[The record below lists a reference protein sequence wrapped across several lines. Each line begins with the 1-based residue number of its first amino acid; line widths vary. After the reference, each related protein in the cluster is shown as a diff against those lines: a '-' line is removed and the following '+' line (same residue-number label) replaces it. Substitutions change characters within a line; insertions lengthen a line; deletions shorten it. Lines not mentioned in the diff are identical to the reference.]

1 MNINDIIIYETNQ
14 LDEIDWKGIQKKAAG
29 FQKGAQDFTKNVA
42 DTGAAVGG
50 AASALGGAAKE
61 VGKQLIA
68 KPVAATYGAAKR
80 GLSKVADVTK
90 GVYGDV
96 KKGVQT
102 GAQGIGTAASD
113 AVGGTAGALG
123 SVAGGATTGVGRA
136 AVKGFQSGAQSVG
149 GAAAQR
155 GQGVFA
161 TTPTASATTATPAAP
176 TAPEPVKPAQS
187 FAPRAAYS
195 YNYDTPSMGT
205 TSSTTAKQ
213 SVDSALA
220 AINKVP
226 SKDRPAVMQYA
237 KDKIFAVGQPSAVTE
252 TLSWSKKFDPG
263 MTLYRR
269 MKQEQK

>member
-1 MNINDIIIYETNQ
+1 MNINDIIIYETHQ
-14 LDEIDWKGIQKKAAG
+14 LDEISWQDIQKKAAK
-29 FQKGAQDFTKNVA
+29 FQKGTQDFTKNVA

-68 KPVAATYGAAKR
+68 KPVAATYGAAKS
-80 GLSKVADVTK
+80 GLSKIADVTK

-96 KKGVQT
+96 KKGVKT

-113 AVGGTAGALG
+113 VVGGTAGAVG

-136 AVKGFQSGAQSVG
+136 AVKGFQSGAQAVG
-149 GAAAQR
+149 GMPAQR

-161 TTPTASATTATPAAP
+161 TQPTATTPVAS

-195 YNYDTPSMGT
+195 YNYNQPSMGAN
-205 TSSTTAKQ
+205 SSTANTAKQ
-213 SVDSALA
+213 SVDSALS
-220 AINKVP
+220 AINKL
-226 SKDRPAVMQYA
+226 SGSDRTAVMQYA
-237 KDKIFAVGQPSAVTE
+237 KNKIFAVGQPSPVTE
-252 TLSWSKKFDPG
+252 SLSWSKNFDPG
-263 MTLYRR
+263 LTLYRQ
-269 MKQEQK
+269 MKREQS

>member
-1 MNINDIIIYETNQ
+1 MNINDIIIYETHQ

-29 FQKGAQDFTKNVA
+29 FQQGAQNFTKNVA

-68 KPVAATYGAAKR
+68 KPVAATYGAAKS

-90 GVYGDV
+90 GIYGDV

-113 AVGGTAGALG
+113 IVGGTAGAIG

-149 GAAAQR
+149 GAPAQR

-161 TTPTASATTATPAAP
+161 TTPAATT
-176 TAPEPVKPAQS
+176 PAQS

-195 YNYDTPSMGT
+195 YNYNTPAIGT
-205 TSSTTAKQ
+205 TSNTATTAKQ
-213 SVDSALA
+213 SVDSALS
-220 AINKVP
+220 AINKL
-226 SKDRPAVMQYA
+226 KGEDRAAAMQYA
-237 KDKIFAVGQPSAVTE
+237 KDKIFAVGEPSAVTE
-252 TLSWSKKFDPG
+252 ALTWSRKFDPG